1 MAQTLTTSLNRPWV
15 LKTGGFMVVLF
26 IFGCWG
32 LFDGVYLYP
41 KRGLEDASYQFRDFL
56 ASADK
61 AGFLTTSNITIA
73 DPKAVYAEL
82 KDKKAQL
89 SQAAAAGAAGG
100 TGEQRRAAMDFNKL
114 AWLESLSKA
123 WRLNTDIKPLGTNE
137 KAGKALSFDM
147 ASGKGYS
154 TPVGGGERAELS
166 PQALLNELNTLWGAS
181 NKPSPLSAY
190 DMLFQW
196 IFVVVG
202 YVGGFWILM
211 TILKSKAKA
220 RQITFEPESQRLG
233 LPGGVSLVPAD
244 LQDIDKR
251 KWHKFYC
258 TLLTSDGG
266 AHELDLL
273 RYTPLEEWVLAM
285 EKTRFP
291 ERAAEAEKAEQGK
304 EEAAV

>member
-1 MAQTLTTSLNRPWV
+1 MAQTLHTSLNRPWV
-15 LKTGGFMVVLF
+15 LKTGGFMVVLL

-56 ASADK
+56 VAADK
-61 AGFLTTSNITIA
+61 AGRLTGSTITVA
-73 DPKAVYAEL
+73 DPAATYAEL
-82 KDKKAQL
+82 KAKRAQL
-89 SQAAAAGAAGG
+89 QQEASSSTGAS
-100 TGEQRRAAMDFNKL
+100 TDQRRAAMEYNKFL
-114 AWLESLSKA
+114 WLDSLNKA
-123 WRLNTDIKPLGTNE
+123 WRIGPGEKPLGTIE
-137 KAGKALSFDM
+137 KTGRVLSFDPV
-147 ASGKGYS
+147 AGKGYAK
-154 TPVGGGERAELS
+154 PAGGGEKAELS
-166 PQALLNELNTLWGAS
+166 PQALLDELGTLWGTT

-190 DMLFQW
+190 DMWFQW

-202 YVGGFWILM
+202 YVGGLWILM

-220 RQITFEPESQRLG
+220 RQITFEPDSQRLG

-244 LQDIDKR
+244 LKDIDKR

-258 TLLTSDGG
+258 TLQTTDGK

-273 RYTPLEEWVLAM
+273 RYAPLEDWVLAM

-291 ERAAEAEKAEQGK
+291 ERAEKAEAEKDAPAQ
-304 EEAAV
+304 ATV